1 MSSTLFSAIL
11 YTDLDVLERANHSM
25 PVHYVP
31 SGMDATYSGDHRIQ
45 IENNHKYP
53 VKIVMNMDSSDTL
66 TVKILGTKE
75 NDYTIEPRVEQIDEM
90 SNVTYR
96 DYKDA
101 SGNVVKSESVCAS
114 KYKPLNSGS

>member
-1 MSSTLFSAIL
+1 MPLVLHGGTGIPDDMIKKAIDL
-11 YTDLDVLERANHSM
+11 GVSKINVNTDVYKR
-25 PVHYVP
+25 
-31 SGMDATYSGDHRIQ
+31 Q
-45 IENNHKYP
+45 
-53 VKIVMNMDSSDTL
+53 
-66 TVKILGTKE
+66 
-75 NDYTIEPRVEQIDEM
+75 EQIDEM

>member
-1 MSSTLFSAIL
+1 M
-11 YTDLDVLERANHSM
+11 
-25 PVHYVP
+25 
-31 SGMDATYSGDHRIQ
+31 
-45 IENNHKYP
+45 
-53 VKIVMNMDSSDTL
+53 KIVMNMDSSDTL
-66 TVKILGTKE
+66 TDKNSRKQKE

>member
-1 MSSTLFSAIL
+1 MYRFNFVIN
-11 YTDLDVLERANHSM
+11 LDCC
-25 PVHYVP
+25 
-31 SGMDATYSGDHRIQ
+31 
-45 IENNHKYP
+45 
-53 VKIVMNMDSSDTL
+53 DTL

>member
-1 MSSTLFSAIL
+1 M
-11 YTDLDVLERANHSM
+11 
-25 PVHYVP
+25 
-31 SGMDATYSGDHRIQ
+31 
-45 IENNHKYP
+45 
-53 VKIVMNMDSSDTL
+53 KIVMNMDSSDTL

-75 NDYTIEPRVEQIDEM
+75 NDYTIEPRVKQIDEM

>member
-1 MSSTLFSAIL
+1 M
-11 YTDLDVLERANHSM
+11 
-25 PVHYVP
+25 
-31 SGMDATYSGDHRIQ
+31 
-45 IENNHKYP
+45 
-53 VKIVMNMDSSDTL
+53 KIVMNMDSSDTL

-114 KYKPLNSGS
+114 KYKPLNSDHDAKKMLPVKNRRDREEKSVPPVFFSYRWER